1 MRSVPV
7 MIHGVVLFLRLFLL
21 ETLALS
27 TVGAFLWFA
36 ATFLFES
43 TLGALE
49 SCHGSFLP
57 LA

>member
-1 MRSVPV
+1 